1 MPIDKSYKKRSC
13 KVSQCFRKYYGRG
26 YCNIHYQRWARGAV
40 VDAPIKERVYQEYCS
55 IDGCTRRPESV
66 GMCNTHRARLLRGI
80 RMDKPIRPHSRG
92 EWQSWHL
99 SSNGYRIR
107 ERKLNSGE
115 RESQREHRLVM
126 EEHLGRKLTR
136 NENVHHINGVRD
148 DNRLENLELWNTS
161 QPSGQR
167 PENKVDWAIEIL
179 ELYRP
184 EVLKSRKQQS

>member
-1 MPIDKSYKKRSC
+1 
-13 KVSQCFRKYYGRG
+13 
-26 YCNIHYQRWARGAV
+26 
-40 VDAPIKERVYQEYCS
+40 
-55 IDGCTRRPESV
+55 
-66 GMCNTHRARLLRGI
+66 
-80 RMDKPIRPHSRG
+80 MDKPIRPHSRG